1 MPGYASC
8 VEVRSGERRA
18 EDAAARRAEGW
29 RAIKLRLHDWTIA
42 QDIAQVEGVRRAMG
56 DEFVILVDAN
66 QAQQPGTP
74 QPEEGPVWRYE
85 RALQTARE
93 LQRLGVFWLEEPL
106 DRYDFDG
113 LRRLCAAVDLLI
125 AGGENNRGLHELRWL
140 IEQDVYDVIQPEA
153 MVAET
158 MSGLR
163 KVAALAEMHHKL
175 VAPHHGGGGLGLVA
189 HLHLACAIPNSTY
202 FEMLHE
208 PPGMSAADFQWY
220 MASPLTVDPNGDIR
234 PPKRPASA
242 SSPTRR
248 SSRAIGSNTSSV
260 QPRSS
265 RKHTVLIVDDE
276 PRILD
281 SVRMNLELEG
291 YQVFEATNGQEAL
304 DEVRRRLPDL
314 VVMDVMMPEMDGF
327 EALRE
332 LRRFSAVPVVLLTV
346 KADERDVMH
355 GLDLGADDYVAK
367 PFSPGVL
374 ISRIKAVLRR
384 AETPPQA
391 PVSRELKVDDRLT
404 IDFDRHEVWK
414 DGEKVQ
420 LRPTEFRLLYH
431 LASNPGVV
439 MTHETL
445 LSRVWGPEY
454 RDASHYVR
462 LYINYL
468 RQKLEDDPANP
479 RYILTERGVGYRFA
493 DYSRPRPD

>member
-1 MPGYASC
+1 
-8 VEVRSGERRA
+8 V
-18 EDAAARRAEGW
+18 
-29 RAIKLRLHDWTIA
+29 
-42 QDIAQVEGVRRAMG
+42 Q
-56 DEFVILVDAN
+56 
-66 QAQQPGTP
+66 
-74 QPEEGPVWRYE
+74 
-85 RALQTARE
+85 
-93 LQRLGVFWLEEPL
+93 
-106 DRYDFDG
+106 
-113 LRRLCAAVDLLI
+113 
-125 AGGENNRGLHELRWL
+125 
-140 IEQDVYDVIQPEA
+140 
-153 MVAET
+153 
-158 MSGLR
+158 
-163 KVAALAEMHHKL
+163 
-175 VAPHHGGGGLGLVA
+175 
-189 HLHLACAIPNSTY
+189 
-202 FEMLHE
+202 
-208 PPGMSAADFQWY
+208 
-220 MASPLTVDPNGDIR
+220 
-234 PPKRPASA
+234 
-242 SSPTRR
+242 
-248 SSRAIGSNTSSV
+248 SRAA
-260 QPRSS
+260 
-265 RKHTVLIVDDE
+265 RKHTLLIVDDE

-332 LRRFSAVPVVLLTV
+332 LRRFSQVPVVLLTV

-374 ISRIKAVLRR
+374 LSRIKAVLRR
-384 AETPPQA
+384 AEAPPQA
-391 PVSRELKVDDRLT
+391 PVSTELKVDDRLT

-414 DGEKVQ
+414 DGEKLQ

-431 LASNPGVV
+431 LSSNPGVV

-479 RYILTERGVGYRFA
+479 RYILTERGVGYRFV
-493 DYSRPRPD
+493 DNTR